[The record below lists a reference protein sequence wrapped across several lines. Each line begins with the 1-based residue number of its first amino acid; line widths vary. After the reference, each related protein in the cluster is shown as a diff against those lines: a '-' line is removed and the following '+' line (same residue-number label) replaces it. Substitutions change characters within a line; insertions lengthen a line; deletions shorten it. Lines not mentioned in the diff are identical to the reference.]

1 MALDNYISVS
11 FTEAE
16 LSTLDAA
23 LAQIQSVLD
32 GKTINLS
39 PEQKKQYGS
48 INEENK
54 VLVNKVN
61 DTEANFPEHHPYF
74 LDKAEFDRDFAARQ
88 IMESRAEI
96 LQSLTEQFVDTK
108 TLLDFDNMNY
118 SVAYYRYMK
127 ALSQQEVPG
136 TTSIYENLRQV
147 YDQQISNLQ
156 S

>member
-23 LAQIQSVLD
+23 LAQIQTVLD

-54 VLVNKVN
+54 VLVNKVK

-96 LQSLTEQFVDTK
+96 LQSLTEQFIDTK